1 MVFSACSE
9 PMKQIAENAGKSGDA
24 VVAKVL
30 EAQQEIRAVLL
41 AGPTPANPLLQV
53 AGRYACWPNFGYNAA
68 KNTYED
74 MISAG
79 ILDPLKAVKEEITN
93 ALSVSMLILRT
104 EAVIAEEFEE
114 SKQQ

>member
-1 MVFSACSE
+1 
-9 PMKQIAENAGKSGDA
+9 
-24 VVAKVL
+24 
-30 EAQQEIRAVLL
+30 
-41 AGPTPANPLLQV
+41 
-53 AGRYACWPNFGYNAA
+53 
-68 KNTYED
+68 